1 VRDFGHE
8 IGFAF
13 QVVDD
18 VLDATATSEELGK
31 TAGKDARQQK
41 ATFATVYGNEE
52 ALVQARACARR
63 AVDHLDMV
71 GIHSSLLAGM
81 AEFVVSRRS

>member
-1 VRDFGHE
+1 LRAYGREVGY
-8 IGFAF
+8 AF

-31 TAGKDARQQK
+31 TAGKDARQRK
-41 ATFATVYGNEE
+41 ATFAALLGTNGALAE
-52 ALVQARACARR
+52 AREAARR
-63 AVDHLDMV
+63 AVCRLGEAGVD
-71 GIHSSLLAGM
+71 SRLLAGL